1 VVKKDY
7 HSVHKETHRVQR
19 ETKFEIMGKILDQL
33 KKGKVLVSDGAWGT
47 FLQQKGMEPG
57 ECPEEWNLTHSK
69 DVFDIAKSYIDSGA
83 DMIETNSFGGTIF
96 KVGKYGL
103 GDKVFELNKA
113 AAEISRKAAGDK
125 FVLGSV
131 GPTGKILMMG
141 DVTEEELYKA
151 FKVQVKGL
159 EAGGADAIMIE
170 TMTDLDEARL
180 AIKAAKENTSCEVF
194 CTMTFE
200 KTVNGEFRSMM
211 GVSPT
216 DMVNTIIEA
225 GAELIGANC
234 GNGIADM
241 IGIVEEIRKAN
252 KDIPILV
259 HANAGMPIY
268 NDGKTVFPETPDEMA
283 DMVPRIIAAGANII
297 GGCCGTTPLH
307 ISRVRLAVDGE

>member
-1 VVKKDY
+1 
-7 HSVHKETHRVQR
+7 
-19 ETKFEIMGKILDQL
+19 MGKIIDQI
-33 KKGKVLVSDGAWGT
+33 KAGKVLVSDGAWGT
-47 FLQQKGMEPG
+47 FLQQKGMKPG
-57 ECPEEWNLTHSK
+57 ECPEEWNITHP
-69 DVFDIAKSYIDSGA
+69 DEVFDIAKSYIEAGA
-83 DMIETNSFGGTIF
+83 DMIETNSFGGTKF
-96 KVGKYGL
+96 KVEKYGL

-141 DVTEEELYKA
+141 DVTEEELYEA
-151 FKVQVKGL
+151 FKEQVKGL
-159 EAGGADAIMIE
+159 EAGGVDAIMIE

-180 AIKAAKENTSCEVF
+180 AIQAAKENTNCEVF

-200 KTVNGEFRSMM
+200 KTVQGEFRSMM
-211 GVSPT
+211 GIGPT
-216 DMVNTIIEA
+216 DMVNTLIDA

-252 KDIPILV
+252 SEIPILV

-268 NDGKTVFPETPDEMA
+268 KDGDTVFPESPDEMSVL
-283 DMVPRIIAAGANII
+283 VPKIIAAGANII
-297 GGCCGTTPLH
+297 GGCCGTTPAH
-307 ISRVRLAVDGE
+307 ICRVREMVDKN